1 MNEAF
6 FTPKQLAKTFN
17 VTNETLIQ
25 WEKDGKIKAQRTKG
39 GHRRYIYDVP
49 NVSLSKDWKDN
60 KKTSF
65 IYARVSSGKQKN
77 DLERQVEFLQSKYPN
92 HTIIKD
98 IGSGINFKRRGLITL
113 LDQVFGGNVQEVV
126 VAHRDRLSRFGF
138 ELFEHIFE
146 RFQTSITVL
155 SDEQIKDPVNDLAK
169 DLLSVVTVFTARYNG
184 SRSYDKMS

>member
-1 MNEAF
+1 MNEAL

-17 VTNETLIQ
+17 VTNETLIR
-25 WEKDGKIKAQRTKG
+25 WEKDGKIKAQKTKG

-49 NVSLSKDWKDN
+49 NVSSSKDCKDN

-65 IYARVSSGKQKN
+65 IYARVSSAKQKN

-98 IGSGINFKRRGLITL
+98 IGSDINFKRRGLITL

-155 SDEQIKDPVNDLAK
+155 SDEHIKDPVNDLAK
-169 DLLSVVTVFTARYNG
+169 DILSVVTVFTARYNG